1 MRQQAVKAVRH
12 GQTVESVAKAYGVNI
27 RTVFRWLSMFAS
39 GGQQALLSKPIPGR
53 PPKVSEEEMR
63 WIGQTVRDKNPQQ
76 MKFEFALWT
85 LSLVGEVIYR
95 KFGKR
100 LTKPSVSRIM
110 RILGFTPQRPLY
122 RAWQQDPI
130 FVKKWQSE
138 EFPRLKAEAKRL
150 GAEIYFADEAGI
162 RSDYHA
168 GTTWAP
174 IGETPVVKATGRRF
188 GLNMISAVNGQGY
201 FRFMVHSGSVTAKV
215 FRAFLKR
222 LMVNAE
228 RPIFLVVDG
237 HPVHKA
243 KLVRDYVEQQ
253 NGKLRLIHLPPYSP
267 ELNPDEQVWGDV
279 KTRVAKQLPE
289 NQVELKQFVIRV
301 LRRLQ
306 KLPDIVR
313 SFFKHPDCQYAL
325 T

>member
-1 MRQQAVKAVRH
+1 MRQQAVKAVRN

-27 RTVFRWLSMFAS
+27 RTVFRWLSKFAS

-53 PPKVSEEEMR
+53 PPKVTAEEMR
-63 WIGQTVRDKNPQQ
+63 WIAQTVRDQNPQQ

-122 RAWQQDPI
+122 RAWQPDPI
-130 FVKKWQSE
+130 FVEKWRSE

-188 GLNMISAVNGQGY
+188 GLNMISAVNGQGH
-201 FRFMVHSGSVTAKV
+201 FRFMVYSGSVTAKV
-215 FRAFLKR
+215 FREFLKR

-267 ELNPDEQVWGDV
+267 ELNPDEQVWGYV

-289 NQVELKQFVIRV
+289 NLVELKQFVIGV

-313 SFFKHPDCQYAL
+313 SFFKHPDCQYVL
-325 T
+325 G

>member
-243 KLVRDYVEQQ
+243 KLVTDYVEQQ